1 MFKPSVGYVLMAG
14 VLSFAFIN
22 AASAEP
28 FNADLSRQYMSGD
41 KAAYLA
47 GVHTKK
53 GLDCAACH
61 TTNVISDSET
71 EINKQCAICHGSL
84 EQMGTKTSSQTPNP
98 HKSHIGQMQCTACHS
113 GHVPS
118 VAYCTNCHDFPTL
131 NKMKQG
137 VSRLKAKFTD
147 DLSKYE
153 ELKPVKIEKTD
164 LLIVGSGAAGFTAS
178 MAAREAGVKNLIMIE
193 KMAVPG
199 GNSQLAAGGMNA
211 AGTKFQK
218 QAGIEDNPQLM
229 FDDTMKGGKN
239 VSNPDLVR
247 VLADKSN
254 ESIEWLDKHGA
265 TLSHVGQGG
274 GSSAARMHGPADGAF
289 VGPYL
294 SKFFRDEAAKSN
306 LDLRLNTKLVKLIKG
321 TNGEITGALVKGK
334 HTGIYQIDAKAV
346 ILATGGIGANP
357 ELIQKLRPD
366 ISPEVKTSNQPGSQG
381 DGIILGENVGAAVVD
396 AKEIQLN
403 PTLLV
408 GSPVIVSETVRG
420 AGAVFVNKEGKRFIS
435 ELTTRDKT
443 SAAVSKQTGGV
454 AYEIFDQKV
463 RDKVKQTGAAFELG
477 LAKEGRT
484 LEELG
489 KNAGIDPKNLAATI
503 AQYNKYAEAGND
515 PEFGRPKISAKVD
528 TPNFYAIE
536 VTPAIHYYMGGLKI
550 NPQAK
555 VIDKNGKVI
564 EGLFAAGEVTG
575 GVHGKNRLGGNSIS
589 ETITVGRISGEEAA
603 KRIANNESII
613 VPKQEMPAKF
623 AGIFASSG

>member
-239 VSNPDLVR
+239 GSNPDLVR

-589 ETITVGRISGEEAA
+589 ETITFGRISGEEAA
-603 KRIANNESII
+603 KRIANN
-613 VPKQEMPAKF
+613 
-623 AGIFASSG
+623 

>member
-178 MAAREAGVKNLIMIE
+178 MAAREAGAKNLIMIE

-254 ESIEWLDKHGA
+254 ESIEWLDKHRA

-381 DGIILGENVGAAVVD
+381 DGIILSKNVGAAVVD

-589 ETITVGRISGEEAA
+589 ETITFGRISGEEAA
-603 KRIANNESII
+603 KRIANN
-613 VPKQEMPAKF
+613 
-623 AGIFASSG
+623 

>member
-193 KMAVPG
+193 KMTVPG

-589 ETITVGRISGEEAA
+589 ETITFGRISGEEAA
-603 KRIANNESII
+603 KRIANN
-613 VPKQEMPAKF
+613 
-623 AGIFASSG
+623 

>member
-274 GSSAARMHGPADGAF
+274 GSSAARMYGPADGAF

-589 ETITVGRISGEEAA
+589 ETITFGRISGEEAA
-603 KRIANNESII
+603 KRIANN
-613 VPKQEMPAKF
+613 
-623 AGIFASSG
+623 

>member
-1 MFKPSVGYVLMAG
+1 MFKPLVAYALMAG

-22 AASAEP
+22 TASAEP
-28 FNADLSRQYMSGD
+28 FNADLSKQYMSGD

-61 TTNVISDSET
+61 TSNVISDSET
-71 EINKQCAICHGSL
+71 EINKQCVICHGSL
-84 EQMGTKTSSQTPNP
+84 EQMGAKTNSQSPNP

-118 VAYCTNCHDFPTL
+118 VAYCTNCHDFPSL

-137 VSRLKAKFTD
+137 VSGLKAKFTD

-153 ELKPVKIEKTD
+153 GLKPVKVEKTD

-218 QAGIEDNPQLM
+218 RAGIEDNPQLM

-274 GSSAARMHGPADGAF
+274 GSSAARMHGPAGGAF

-321 TNGEITGALVKGK
+321 TNGEIIGALVKGK

-346 ILATGGIGANP
+346 ILATGGIGIP
-357 ELIQKLRPD
+357 LPH
-366 ISPEVKTSNQPGSQG
+366 
-381 DGIILGENVGAAVVD
+381 D
-396 AKEIQLN
+396 A
-403 PTLLV
+403 T
-408 GSPVIVSETVRG
+408 
-420 AGAVFVNKEGKRFIS
+420 
-435 ELTTRDKT
+435 
-443 SAAVSKQTGGV
+443 
-454 AYEIFDQKV
+454 
-463 RDKVKQTGAAFELG
+463 
-477 LAKEGRT
+477 
-484 LEELG
+484 
-489 KNAGIDPKNLAATI
+489 
-503 AQYNKYAEAGND
+503 
-515 PEFGRPKISAKVD
+515 
-528 TPNFYAIE
+528 
-536 VTPAIHYYMGGLKI
+536 
-550 NPQAK
+550 
-555 VIDKNGKVI
+555 
-564 EGLFAAGEVTG
+564 
-575 GVHGKNRLGGNSIS
+575 
-589 ETITVGRISGEEAA
+589 
-603 KRIANNESII
+603 
-613 VPKQEMPAKF
+613 
-623 AGIFASSG
+623 

>member
-164 LLIVGSGAAGFTAS
+164 LLIVGSGAAGFMAS

-589 ETITVGRISGEEAA
+589 ETITFGRISGEEAA
-603 KRIANNESII
+603 KRIANN
-613 VPKQEMPAKF
+613 
-623 AGIFASSG
+623 

>member
-41 KAAYLA
+41 KVAYLA

-71 EINKQCAICHGSL
+71 EINKQCVICHGSL
-84 EQMGTKTSSQTPNP
+84 EQMGAKTNSQSPNP

-118 VAYCTNCHDFPTL
+118 VAYCTNCHDFPSL

-137 VSRLKAKFTD
+137 VSGLKAKFTD

-153 ELKPVKIEKTD
+153 GLKPVKVEKTD

-218 QAGIEDNPQLM
+218 RAGIEDNPQLM

-589 ETITVGRISGEEAA
+589 ETITFGRISGEEAA
-603 KRIANNESII
+603 KRIANN
-613 VPKQEMPAKF
+613 
-623 AGIFASSG
+623 

>member
-14 VLSFAFIN
+14 VLSFVFIN

-84 EQMGTKTSSQTPNP
+84 EQMGTKTSSQTLNP

-589 ETITVGRISGEEAA
+589 ETVTFGRISGEEAA
-603 KRIANNESII
+603 KRIANN
-613 VPKQEMPAKF
+613 
-623 AGIFASSG
+623 

>member
-137 VSRLKAKFTD
+137 VSRLKAKFTA

-589 ETITVGRISGEEAA
+589 ETITFGRISGEEAA
-603 KRIANNESII
+603 KRIANN
-613 VPKQEMPAKF
+613 
-623 AGIFASSG
+623 

>member
-274 GSSAARMHGPADGAF
+274 GSSAARMHGPADGAI

-589 ETITVGRISGEEAA
+589 ETITFGRISGEEAA
-603 KRIANNESII
+603 KRIANN
-613 VPKQEMPAKF
+613 
-623 AGIFASSG
+623 

>member
-381 DGIILGENVGAAVVD
+381 DGITLGENVGAAVVD

-589 ETITVGRISGEEAA
+589 ETITFGRISGEEAA
-603 KRIANNESII
+603 KRIANN
-613 VPKQEMPAKF
+613 
-623 AGIFASSG
+623 

>member
-41 KAAYLA
+41 KVAYLA

-589 ETITVGRISGEEAA
+589 ETITFGRISGEEAA
-603 KRIANNESII
+603 KRIANN
-613 VPKQEMPAKF
+613 
-623 AGIFASSG
+623 

>member
-41 KAAYLA
+41 KVAYLA

-366 ISPEVKTSNQPGSQG
+366 ISPEVKTFNQPGSQG

-589 ETITVGRISGEEAA
+589 ETITFGRISGEEAA
-603 KRIANNESII
+603 KRIANN
-613 VPKQEMPAKF
+613 
-623 AGIFASSG
+623 

>member
-1 MFKPSVGYVLMAG
+1 M
-14 VLSFAFIN
+14 
-22 AASAEP
+22 
-28 FNADLSRQYMSGD
+28 
-41 KAAYLA
+41 
-47 GVHTKK
+47 
-53 GLDCAACH
+53 
-61 TTNVISDSET
+61 
-71 EINKQCAICHGSL
+71 
-84 EQMGTKTSSQTPNP
+84 
-98 HKSHIGQMQCTACHS
+98 
-113 GHVPS
+113 
-118 VAYCTNCHDFPTL
+118 
-131 NKMKQG
+131 
-137 VSRLKAKFTD
+137 
-147 DLSKYE
+147 
-153 ELKPVKIEKTD
+153 
-164 LLIVGSGAAGFTAS
+164 LIVGSGAAGFTAS

-218 QAGIEDNPQLM
+218 RAGIEDNPQLM

-274 GSSAARMHGPADGAF
+274 GSSAARMHGPAGGAF

-321 TNGEITGALVKGK
+321 TNGEIIGALVKGK

-357 ELIQKLRPD
+357 ALIQKLRPD

-503 AQYNKYAEAGND
+503 ARYNKYAEAGND

-589 ETITVGRISGEEAA
+589 ETITFGRISGEEAA
-603 KRIANNESII
+603 KRIANN
-613 VPKQEMPAKF
+613 
-623 AGIFASSG
+623 

>member
-1 MFKPSVGYVLMAG
+1 MFKPLVAYALMAG

-22 AASAEP
+22 TASAEP
-28 FNADLSRQYMSGD
+28 FADLSKQYMSGD

-61 TTNVISDSET
+61 TSNVISDSET

-84 EQMGTKTSSQTPNP
+84 EQMGAKTNSQSPNP

-118 VAYCTNCHDFPTL
+118 VAYCTNCHDFPSL

-137 VSRLKAKFTD
+137 VSGLKAKFTD

-153 ELKPVKIEKTD
+153 GLKPVKVEKTD

-218 QAGIEDNPQLM
+218 RAGIEDNPQLM

-321 TNGEITGALVKGK
+321 TNGEIIGALVKGK

-589 ETITVGRISGEEAA
+589 ETITFGRISGEEAA
-603 KRIANNESII
+603 KRIANN
-613 VPKQEMPAKF
+613 
-623 AGIFASSG
+623 

>member
-28 FNADLSRQYMSGD
+28 FNADLSRQYMRGD

-589 ETITVGRISGEEAA
+589 ETITFGRISGEEAA
-603 KRIANNESII
+603 KRIANN
-613 VPKQEMPAKF
+613 
-623 AGIFASSG
+623 

>member
-199 GNSQLAAGGMNA
+199 GNSQLVAGGMNA

-589 ETITVGRISGEEAA
+589 ETITFGRISGEEAA
-603 KRIANNESII
+603 KRIANN
-613 VPKQEMPAKF
+613 
-623 AGIFASSG
+623 

>member
-515 PEFGRPKISAKVD
+515 PEFGRTKISAKVD

-589 ETITVGRISGEEAA
+589 ETITFGRISGEEAA
-603 KRIANNESII
+603 KRIANN
-613 VPKQEMPAKF
+613 
-623 AGIFASSG
+623 

>member
-28 FNADLSRQYMSGD
+28 FNAGLSRQYMSGD

-589 ETITVGRISGEEAA
+589 ETITFGRISGEEAA
-603 KRIANNESII
+603 KRIANN
-613 VPKQEMPAKF
+613 
-623 AGIFASSG
+623 

>member
-178 MAAREAGVKNLIMIE
+178 MAAREAGAKNLIMIE

-229 FDDTMKGGKN
+229 FDDTTKGGKN

-589 ETITVGRISGEEAA
+589 ETITFGRISGEEAA
-603 KRIANNESII
+603 KRIANN
-613 VPKQEMPAKF
+613 
-623 AGIFASSG
+623 

>member
-334 HTGIYQIDAKAV
+334 HTVIYQIDAKAV

-589 ETITVGRISGEEAA
+589 ETITFGRISGEEAA
-603 KRIANNESII
+603 KRIANN
-613 VPKQEMPAKF
+613 
-623 AGIFASSG
+623 

>member
-178 MAAREAGVKNLIMIE
+178 MAARENRVYRLIMIE

-589 ETITVGRISGEEAA
+589 ETITFGRISGEEAA
-603 KRIANNESII
+603 KRIANN
-613 VPKQEMPAKF
+613 
-623 AGIFASSG
+623 

>member
-247 VLADKSN
+247 VLTDKSN

-589 ETITVGRISGEEAA
+589 ETITFGRISGEEAA
-603 KRIANNESII
+603 KRIANN
-613 VPKQEMPAKF
+613 
-623 AGIFASSG
+623 

>member
-131 NKMKQG
+131 NKMKQS

-589 ETITVGRISGEEAA
+589 ETITFGRISGEEAA
-603 KRIANNESII
+603 KRIANN
-613 VPKQEMPAKF
+613 
-623 AGIFASSG
+623 

>member
-218 QAGIEDNPQLM
+218 QAGIKDNPQLM

-515 PEFGRPKISAKVD
+515 PEFGRPKISAKVH

-589 ETITVGRISGEEAA
+589 ETITFGRISGEEAA
-603 KRIANNESII
+603 KRIANN
-613 VPKQEMPAKF
+613 
-623 AGIFASSG
+623 

>member
-1 MFKPSVGYVLMAG
+1 MFKPLVAYALMAG

-22 AASAEP
+22 TASAEP
-28 FNADLSRQYMSGD
+28 FNADLSKQYMSGD

-61 TTNVISDSET
+61 TSNVISDSET
-71 EINKQCAICHGSL
+71 EINKQCVICHGSL
-84 EQMGTKTSSQTPNP
+84 EQMGAKTNSQSPNP

-118 VAYCTNCHDFPTL
+118 VAYCTNCHDFPSL

-137 VSRLKAKFTD
+137 VSGLKAKFID

-153 ELKPVKIEKTD
+153 GLKPVKVEKTD

-218 QAGIEDNPQLM
+218 RAGIEDNPQLM

-274 GSSAARMHGPADGAF
+274 GSSAARMHGPAGGAF

-321 TNGEITGALVKGK
+321 TNGEIIGALVKGK

-357 ELIQKLRPD
+357 ALIQKLRPD

-503 AQYNKYAEAGND
+503 ARYNKYAEAGND

-589 ETITVGRISGEEAA
+589 ETITFGRISGEEAA
-603 KRIANNESII
+603 KRIANN
-613 VPKQEMPAKF
+613 
-623 AGIFASSG
+623 